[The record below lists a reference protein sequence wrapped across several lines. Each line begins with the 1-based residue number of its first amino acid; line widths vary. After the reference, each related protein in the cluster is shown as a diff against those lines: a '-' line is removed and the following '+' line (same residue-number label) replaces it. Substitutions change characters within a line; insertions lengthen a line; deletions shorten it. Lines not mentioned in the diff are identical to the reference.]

1 MSILS
6 RLKRV
11 RLLGKVARI
20 RAGLR
25 RRAQHAVLAVR
36 PPPFSGG
43 SGSPAD
49 FAAWIERG
57 RGLHSG
63 GYPAAWSSR
72 ADLPIARP
80 TRVAVVVHVFYPE
93 LLEEIV
99 RQLAAMSVAFDL
111 IVTNA
116 SGSSIEIDGSR
127 LPLASTILILDV
139 ENRGRDLWP
148 LAQLLNAGFLDP
160 YQLILKVHTKRSD
173 WREGHELPG
182 SGESWRARLLESLLG
197 TPSNVEAVLSAFAS
211 SPGLGI
217 VTADGSVLGPDFWG
231 DNEVVTAN
239 LLRRLELELEPD
251 SLSFAA
257 GSMYWVRGFVLQG
270 LQALGLSAAD
280 FEDEAGQVNA
290 TTAHALERLIG
301 IVTREA
307 GLSVVERSSLPVHR
321 AGDTAWRR
329 FEPGAELAP
338 RIRVVPFYLPQ
349 FHTIPEND
357 RWWGTGFTEW
367 TNVVA
372 AKPMFLGHH
381 QPMLPT
387 TTGFYDLRHP
397 ETMEL
402 QASLAEDA
410 SIAGMMYYH
419 YWFAGHELLETPIRS
434 RLNDGVPLPFCLM
447 WANENWTRRW
457 DGSTN
462 EVLIGQRY
470 DEVPSSRFI
479 LDVLPI
485 LRDPRY
491 MRIDGRAIIAIYRP
505 GQIPGLADMIGQ
517 WREVA
522 RREGVGELLV
532 LNVDVAKEFHGLE
545 GDLASSGLDG
555 SLGFP
560 PHNAR
565 WEWLPYQ
572 HVGAAPG
579 FAGNILSYQAMVDDS
594 IERLAAGVPAEYF
607 PGVMVNFDNTARRQW
622 RPDVWFGANPY
633 TFRRW
638 LSAAA
643 EAVAEREFE
652 RRLVFVNAWNEW
664 AESAVLEPS
673 DRFGPTMLLAVRD
686 VAYG

>member
-1 MSILS
+1 ML
-6 RLKRV
+6 RGLKRA
-11 RLLGKVARI
+11 RLFGKVARI

-25 RRAQHAVLAVR
+25 RRAQRVVLAVR
-36 PPPFSGG
+36 PPPFSGD

-49 FAAWIERG
+49 FASWIERG

-63 GYPAAWSSR
+63 GFPAAWAER
-72 ADLPIARP
+72 TDLPILSPA
-80 TRVAVVVHVFYPE
+80 RVAVVVHAYYVD
-93 LLEEIV
+93 LLDEII
-99 RQLAAMSVAFDL
+99 RQLRAMPVTFDL
-111 IVTNA
+111 IATNA
-116 SGSSIEIDGSR
+116 SGSPIAIDRSL
-127 LPLASTILILDV
+127 LPRAATILVLDV

-148 LAQLLNAGFLDP
+148 LAQLVNAGLLDP
-160 YQLILKVHTKRSD
+160 YQIILKVHTKRSA
-173 WREGHELPG
+173 WRDEHPG
-182 SGESWRARLLESLLG
+182 LAGTGAAWRDRLLESLLG
-197 TPSNVEAVLSAFAS
+197 DTANVTAILDAFGAS
-211 SPGLGI
+211 PRLGL
-217 VTADGSVLGPDFWG
+217 VTADGSVLGPEFWG

-239 LLRRLELELEPD
+239 LLRRLEVELEPGA
-251 SLSFAA
+251 LTFAA
-257 GSMYWVRGFVLQG
+257 GSSYWARGFVLQG
-270 LQALGLSAAD
+270 LRALGLSAED
-280 FEDEAGQVNA
+280 FEDEASQVNA

-301 IVTREA
+301 IVAREA
-307 GLSVVERSSLPVHR
+307 GLSIVERSQLALDPPA
-321 AGDTAWRR
+321 AGASRR
-329 FEPGAELAP
+329 FEPDASLQP
-338 RIRVVPFYLPQ
+338 RMRVVPFYLPQ

-397 ETMEL
+397 ETVEL
-402 QASLAEDA
+402 QASLAEE
-410 SIAGMMYYH
+410 AGVAGLMYYH
-419 YWFAGHELLETPIRS
+419 YWFAGHQLLEGPIRS
-434 RLNDGVPLPFCLM
+434 RLTDDVSLPFCLM

-470 DEVPSSRFI
+470 DEVPSWRFI
-479 LDVLPI
+479 TDVLPI

-491 MRIDGRAIIAIYRP
+491 LRIDGRALIAIYRP
-505 GQIPGLADMIGQ
+505 GQIPDLSATLAR

-522 RREGVGELLV
+522 RREGVGELMV
-532 LNVDVAKEFHGLE
+532 LNVDVAKEFHGLV
-545 GDLASSGLDG
+545 GDLADTGLDG

-572 HVGAAPG
+572 HVGAEPG
-579 FAGNILSYQAMVDDS
+579 FAGNILSYRAMVDDA
-594 IERLAAGVPAEYF
+594 IERMADGVPDGFF

-622 RPDVWFGANPY
+622 RPDIWFGANPY

-638 LSAAA
+638 LAAVA
-643 EAVAEREFE
+643 EAVAGREFE

-664 AESAVLEPS
+664 AEGAVLEPS
-673 DRFGPTMLLAVRD
+673 DRFGATNLLAVRD
-686 VAYG
+686 VTYG